1 MELRDLPQGLSA
13 ADRCNERKN
22 RIEKELGIDLSMTE
36 VNTKNLGFADEKNCE
51 QMFGQIPLPVG
62 YAGPLSITVS
72 SGEKVDVH
80 LPLAT
85 TEGALV
91 ASVNRGCKALSESGG
106 AETSSIH
113 HGTSRSLAFTIKGK
127 KQTFIDELKK
137 RDSDWKA
144 VAEGT
149 SDHLKVLKF
158 DIDEAETYV
167 FLTLFCHCDEAM
179 GMNMVTIAGNA
190 VGQWIQ
196 EHITEPKNRF
206 VTVAANIDSDKKP
219 SLRTYDRGRGYEVFA
234 KVTIPEKII
243 ESVLKSSSEA
253 MLEVAHAKLNLG
265 SSLVNALGSNL
276 HAANIVAA
284 LYAATGQDLAHVV
297 EGSMADT
304 SVESADDGLTI
315 TVRLPA
321 VMVGVRG
328 GGTSL
333 PAQNQCLSMVLKNKT
348 SLHPCTQ
355 LAESIAA
362 AVLAGEASLLAAQA
376 SHTLAKAHKDLAR

>member
-1 MELRDLPQGLSA
+1 MDLRTLPPNLPPE
-13 ADRCNERKN
+13 DRCNERRN
-22 RIEKELGIDLSMTE
+22 RIEKELGMDLSMTE
-36 VNTKNLGFADEKNCE
+36 VNSKNIGQADEKNCE

-62 YAGPLSITVS
+62 YAGPLNVTFS
-72 SGEKVDVH
+72 SEEKATLH

-91 ASVNRGCKALSESGG
+91 ASVNRGCKALTESGTV
-106 AETSSIH
+106 ETSSVH
-113 HGTSRSLAFTIKGK
+113 HGTSRSLAFHVKGK
-127 KQTFIDELKK
+127 KQTFIDEL
-137 RDSDWKA
+137 RHRENEWK
-144 VAEGT
+144 VIAEGT

-196 EHITEPKNRF
+196 EHITDPRNRF

-243 ESVLKSSSEA
+243 ESVLKSSSQA
-253 MLEVAHAKLNLG
+253 MLDVAHAKLELG

-304 SVESADDGLTI
+304 SVEQADDGLI
-315 TVRLPA
+315 VTVRLPA

-333 PAQNQCLSMVLKNKT
+333 PAQNQCLSMLLKDKT
-348 SLHPCTQ
+348 SLHPCAQ
-355 LAESIAA
+355 LAESIGA
-362 AVLAGEASLLAAQA
+362 AVLAGEVSLLAAQA